1 VVPAAASVTSFVIK
15 KEQELAEQHR
25 SVGNLVRGAVQALH
39 YPMAEKHYQ
48 KALKIHRRL
57 AQRDKST
64 NTGIQEFFSILTLE
78 DLGQLYKFWN
88 RWDDALEVFQEALE
102 SLRRNMRSHGSNPAS
117 LDSLAGIL
125 LSQGNI
131 YNRQYNSQ
139 GRGPDKAKCL
149 AAKALVEEAL
159 AIHRT
164 ASLQT
169 DEFSLEF
176 GPSTQNHYPL
186 MLLELG
192 SIYTSLELFDKAR
205 PTLKEALDLLSR
217 RFGKESVE
225 TVTCH
230 TYMTNLCH
238 LHTMALVTSMSQG
251 SACHAGMLQSSACAL
266 GSRVL
271 VEGLTSK
278 PEYNG
283 LEGCVFKTVKDSR
296 IGVCLDEGNRKMS
309 LNLVN
314 VRPLLATA
322 PLLVTVEQR
331 KELYKQIQDLTTERI
346 ASCKEGLRIQLKMKG
361 VKHLNTAIAY
371 DNLGQSY
378 LMTYRLAETREA
390 VDMHKK
396 ADRIMHRIAGDDDP
410 YLREF
415 AQHLHKARLHCD
427 QFEKAGVLSAMP
439 CWRPP
444 TSRHCDREAMAALFQ
459 EIQRAGVNT
468 ATHCSGL
475 QHRGSSCPRISSEA
489 MQQGLRLYGLFK
501 FTSSSPD
508 PVDVTAF
515 VALACDELQK
525 MKLEANC
532 DSAPVL

>member
-1 VVPAAASVTSFVIK
+1 MKEKRSKSSSICDVMK
-15 KEQELAEQHR
+15 KEEELAEQHR
-25 SVGNLVRGAVQALH
+25 SVGNLVRDAVQALH

-57 AQRDKST
+57 ACVAQRDKST
-64 NTGIQEFFSILTLE
+64 DLQIQEYFSILTLE
-78 DLGQLYKFWN
+78 DLGQLYKTWN
-88 RWDDALEVFQEALE
+88 RWDDALEVLQEALE
-102 SLRRNMRSHGSNPAS
+102 SLRRKMRSHGSNAAS
-117 LDSLAGIL
+117 LESLAGIL

-169 DEFSLEF
+169 DDFSLEF
-176 GPSTQNHYPL
+176 GPSTQNHHPY

-271 VEGLTSK
+271 VEGLT
-278 PEYNG
+278 
-283 LEGCVFKTVKDSR
+283 
-296 IGVCLDEGNRKMS
+296 
-309 LNLVN
+309 
-314 VRPLLATA
+314 
-322 PLLVTVEQR
+322 
-331 KELYKQIQDLTTERI
+331 
-346 ASCKEGLRIQLKMKG
+346 
-361 VKHLNTAIAY
+361 
-371 DNLGQSY
+371 
-378 LMTYRLAETREA
+378 
-390 VDMHKK
+390 
-396 ADRIMHRIAGDDDP
+396 
-410 YLREF
+410 
-415 AQHLHKARLHCD
+415 
-427 QFEKAGVLSAMP
+427 
-439 CWRPP
+439 
-444 TSRHCDREAMAALFQ
+444 
-459 EIQRAGVNT
+459 
-468 ATHCSGL
+468 
-475 QHRGSSCPRISSEA
+475 
-489 MQQGLRLYGLFK
+489 RLYIYIYIYMYTYIRMYIHMFIYIYIYIY
-501 FTSSSPD
+501 
-508 PVDVTAF
+508 
-515 VALACDELQK
+515 
-525 MKLEANC
+525 M
-532 DSAPVL
+532 